1 MRDVSRQ
8 IEMGQHRAIRFW
20 IVLKMFSCKTME
32 RGHFPRR
39 DSDTSATSFLLS
51 NEYLNIWC
59 EELRILICLYIYI
72 FYKNF
77 FYHFI
82 FFFVCFS
89 FSLISFYL
97 FIFFFCL
104 NFFVYLI
111 FFLKFS
117 SCLLFIIILLRFNSI
132 ARYIFELKYFI
143 FYKLELQSYTIILL
157 QIFNRIL
164 FIISLFF
171 YYITFHFFNFLTF
184 LCHSNNIILIRF
196 YESLY

>member
-1 MRDVSRQ
+1 MKRHAVVRLPRERCNLIARLKLRERKREIYKSDVGVVRSSKRARRKMRDVSRQ

-104 NFFVYLI
+104 NFFILF
-111 FFLKFS
+111 FFL
-117 SCLLFIIILLRFNSI
+117 
-132 ARYIFELKYFI
+132 
-143 FYKLELQSYTIILL
+143 
-157 QIFNRIL
+157 
-164 FIISLFF
+164 
-171 YYITFHFFNFLTF
+171 NFLHVCY
-184 LCHSNNIILIRF
+184 L
-196 YESLY
+196 

>member
-1 MRDVSRQ
+1 MKRHAVVRLPRERCNLIARLKLRERKREIYKSDVGVVRSGKRARRKMRDVSRQ

-39 DSDTSATSFLLS
+39 DTSDTSATSFLLS

-82 FFFVCFS
+82 FFLYVF
-89 FSLISFYL
+89 L
-97 FIFFFCL
+97 F
-104 NFFVYLI
+104 
-111 FFLKFS
+111 
-117 SCLLFIIILLRFNSI
+117 
-132 ARYIFELKYFI
+132 
-143 FYKLELQSYTIILL
+143 
-157 QIFNRIL
+157 
-164 FIISLFF
+164 
-171 YYITFHFFNFLTF
+171 HW
-184 LCHSNNIILIRF
+184 
-196 YESLY
+196 